1 MQHELFGITFHSLG
15 LFMLM
20 VAVFY
25 LAIIAFTLADLWSG
39 IRKAKQAG
47 HYCSSRGLRDTV
59 NKLAR
64 YFNLVVMFTL
74 VDMVI
79 VFAISCLG
87 WPWPH
92 FPFCTLIA
100 TCGCAFIE
108 IKSVFEK
115 MEDKQRARVEEAAKA
130 LIQLSKE
137 KDVNSLLETIV
148 ELSEKKNSH
157 EDPSISQ

>member
-92 FPFCTLIA
+92 FPFCTLVA
-100 TCGCAFIE
+100 TVGCAFIE

-137 KDVNSLLETIV
+137 KDVNSLLKTIV

-157 EDPSISQ
+157 ADPSISQ